1 MKKDFTRDY
10 ATAAF
15 RLYAAL
21 GKPTYEAASKR
32 VYNKAIAKYDY
43 INPAEAVT
51 QAEIAVAKSTPVLLD
66 ILAVNETLAM
76 LDKGGKLYICRAL
89 QAVYFIQ
96 PSKPLHKGD
105 ISSRVLRYSL
115 SVPTDERTVYRWLKE
130 GRDLFTALRGLRIDD
145 GLRCQ

>member
-21 GKPTYEAASKR
+21 GKPTYEVASQR
-32 VYNKAIAKYDY
+32 VYNKAISKYEHA
-43 INPAEAVT
+43 NPAVAVS

-66 ILAVNETLAM
+66 ILAVNEALAM
-76 LDKGGKLYICRAL
+76 LDKGGKLHICRAL
-89 QAVYFIQ
+89 QAVYFVL
-96 PSKPLHKGD
+96 PNKPLRKGD
-105 ISSRVLRYSL
+105 ISARVLRYSL

-145 GLRCQ
+145 GLCCQ

>member
-1 MKKDFTRDY
+1 MKKDFIRDY

-21 GKPTYEAASKR
+21 GKPSYDTASQR
-32 VYNKAIAKYDY
+32 VYNKAIAKYERM
-43 INPAEAVT
+43 NPAIAVS
-51 QAEIAVAKSTPVLLD
+51 QAEIAVANSTPVLLD

-96 PSKPLHKGD
+96 PNKPLRKGD
-105 ISSRVLRYSL
+105 ISARVLRYAL
-115 SVPTDERTVYRWLKE
+115 CVPTDERTVYRWLKE
-130 GRDLFTALRGLRIDD
+130 GRDLFAALRGLRIDD
-145 GLRCQ
+145 GVCCQ